1 MKIKIA
7 SHSGFCYGVK
17 RAIHLAIKNSSDEIT
32 YSYGDIIH
40 NEDEIKR
47 LRDFNIE
54 PIYDIKNIN
63 KKSKVVIRSHGEP
76 RSTYEKLKTKQID
89 IVDATCPYVKRIHS
103 LIEDYSKNGYT
114 IFLIGSSKHPEVI
127 ASKGWARSD
136 IYIFGSPDEII
147 DFDKTIDK
155 ILVVA
160 QTTIKESLWDS
171 CVEIIKIKYENVV
184 FINTICSATSLRQNS
199 TKNLAKEVDAM
210 LIIGGKKSSNTKKL
224 YEISLEINKNTFF
237 YENKNEIIV
246 QKFKNYDIIGISAGA
261 STPKWVVDEL
271 VEKLLNESEE

>member
-7 SHSGFCYGVK
+7 NHSGFCYGVK
-17 RAIHLAIKNSSDEIT
+17 RAIDLAVKNSSDETT

-40 NEDEIKR
+40 NKDEINR
-47 LRDFNIE
+47 LKSYNIE
-54 PIYDIKNIN
+54 PVYDIEDIDRDA
-63 KKSKVVIRSHGEP
+63 KVVIRSHGEP
-76 RSTYEKLKTKQID
+76 KSTYDRLQAQNVN

-103 LIEDYSKNGYT
+103 LIEDYSTNGYT
-114 IFLIGSSKHPEVI
+114 VFLIGNKNHPEVT
-127 ASKGWARSD
+127 ASMGWAKGD
-136 IYIFGSPDEII
+136 IFVFGDPKEIEG
-147 DFDKTIDK
+147 FEKKIDK
-155 ILVVA
+155 ILVLA

-171 CVEIIKIKYENVV
+171 CAQIINKKYKNVV

-199 TKNLAKEVDAM
+199 TRELAAAVDAM

-224 YEISLEINKNTFF
+224 YEISYSVNKNTFF
-237 YENKNEIIV
+237 YENKDEIIV
-246 QKFKNYDIIGISAGA
+246 QKFKIYDIIGISAGA

>member
-7 SHSGFCYGVK
+7 NHSGFCYGVR
-17 RAIHLAIKNSSDEIT
+17 RAIDLAIKNSSEQKT

-40 NEDEIKR
+40 NEDEINR
-47 LRDFNIE
+47 LKSYNIE
-54 PIYDIKNIN
+54 PVYDIANMEQN
-63 KKSKVVIRSHGEP
+63 AKVVIRSHGEP
-76 RSTYEKLKTKQID
+76 RKTYEKLKEQNAT

-103 LIEDYSKNGYT
+103 LIEEYSSNGFT
-114 IFLIGSSKHPEVI
+114 IFLIGNKDHPEVT
-127 ASKGWARSD
+127 ASIGWSRSD
-136 IYIFGSPDEII
+136 IFVFGDPDELLS
-147 DFDKTIDK
+147 FDKELDNV
-155 ILVVA
+155 LVLS

-171 CVEIIKIKYENVV
+171 CAEIIGKKYKNVV

-199 TKNLAKEVDAM
+199 TRALAAEVDAM

-224 YEISLEINKNTFF
+224 YEISYSINKNTFF
-237 YENKNEIIV
+237 YENKDEIIV
-246 QKFKNYDIIGISAGA
+246 QKFKIYDIIGISAGA